1 MNIKPLSKLFLY
13 ATVAMLMSVS
23 CKKKDPS
30 ACGPDNG
37 HYRYV
42 KTIKDARAD
51 LYQSAGFV
59 IEGGD
64 APLICPFQEEKILPY
79 ENTYVRGKPQPFKYR
94 IWGRI
99 FNCDACPTFTTGP
112 APFIVID
119 KIVKI
124 D

>member
-1 MNIKPLSKLFLY
+1 MKHLSKPLIYITTLLI
-13 ATVAMLMSVS
+13 MSVS
-23 CKKKDPS
+23 CGKKDPTS
-30 ACGPDNG
+30 CGPESD
-37 HYRYV
+37 RYKYMKTV
-42 KTIKDARAD
+42 KNARAD

-64 APLICPFQEEKILPY
+64 APLLCPFQIEKFVTY

-99 FNCDACPTFTTGP
+99 FNCDACTTYGVGSSP
-112 APFIVID
+112 HIVID
-119 KIVKI
+119 KIEKI